1 MFTAADPSSASPSSH
16 PPLTPHTSHITS
28 LLLVFAPLF
37 LFLFFFLT
45 TSASFSPSCW
55 RVPHPAVTFVARLR
69 GLTQTL
75 PYLQDAPEKVR
86 WKKKKEEEEEEEE
99 ERLFSPKGVHSFLGR
114 SPSDAIN
121 PGRRLCQG
129 GLNADH
135 RSSPVR
141 RQCRISGQ
149 NVQWMLREPDV
160 CERRWD
166 RERAQATVRDTHR
179 ERGQVRR
186 QTLGIKCG
194 DWRWIKRDSCLRP
207 SELKSELC
215 WREVSLN
222 EICEKCKISSFFFF
236 FLNVFLL
243 FG

>member
-16 PPLTPHTSHITS
+16 PPSLLTS
-28 LLLVFAPLF
+28 LLL
-37 LFLFFFLT
+37 FFFFFSFVLT
-45 TSASFSPSCW
+45 TSASFSPSFW
-55 RVPHPAVTFVARLR
+55 RVPHQAVTFSSSAWADTNSSIPPRCTWIGEV
-69 GLTQTL
+69 
-75 PYLQDAPEKVR
+75 
-86 WKKKKEEEEEEEE
+86 KETSSSFFFFFFFLKEEEE
-99 ERLFSPKGVHSFLGR
+99 ERLFSPPGVHSFLGR

-129 GLNADH
+129 GLNADY

-141 RQCRISGQ
+141 RQRRISGQ

-166 RERAQATVRDTHR
+166 RERSQATVRDPHR

-194 DWRWIKRDSCLRP
+194 DWRL
-207 SELKSELC
+207 
-215 WREVSLN
+215 
-222 EICEKCKISSFFFF
+222 
-236 FLNVFLL
+236 FLL
-243 FG
+243 AILWVIIRVLLKRS